1 MFAVIVQE
9 SGDAQLV
16 RGSGDYVAANVMP
29 QARRAPGI
37 VSATWTA
44 DESGRTLN
52 VLVFEDEPAAF
63 AAADRIRRAPRPPF
77 RRVATIAP
85 PECPAPFSQTPS
97 PP

>member
-16 RGSGDYVAANVMP
+16 RAGGDHVAANVMP

-44 DESGRTLN
+44 DEAGRTLN
-52 VLVFEDEPAAF
+52 ILVFEDEQAARG
-63 AAADRIRRAPRPPF
+63 AVDRIRSAPRPPF
-77 RRVATIAP
+77 MRVESVELREVLAH
-85 PECPAPFSQTPS
+85 F
-97 PP
+97 

>member
-16 RGSGDYVAANVMP
+16 RGSGDHVAANVMP

-44 DESGRTLN
+44 DEGGSTLN
-52 VLVFEDEPAAF
+52 VLVFEDEEAART
-63 AAADRIRRAPRPPF
+63 AADRIRGAPRPPF
-77 RRVATIAP
+77 IRLDSIELREVLAH
-85 PECPAPFSQTPS
+85 F
-97 PP
+97 

>member
-16 RGSGDYVAANVMP
+16 RGSGDHVAANVMP

-52 VLVFEDEPAAF
+52 VFVFEDEPAAF
-63 AAADRIRRAPRPPF
+63 AGADRIRRAPRPPF
-77 RRVATIAP
+77 MRVESIELREVLAH
-85 PECPAPFSQTPS
+85 F
-97 PP
+97 